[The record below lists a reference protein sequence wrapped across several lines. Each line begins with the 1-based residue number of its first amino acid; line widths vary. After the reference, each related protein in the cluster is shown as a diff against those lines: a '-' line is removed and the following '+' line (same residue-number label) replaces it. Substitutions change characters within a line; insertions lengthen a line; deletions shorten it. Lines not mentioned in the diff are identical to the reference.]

1 MLRCAV
7 PELNSPHGISS
18 FFSSFL
24 VSSYDVCISERSNRL
39 SSLDSGD
46 RSCVC
51 RLRLQHFRIPAG
63 RAAAR
68 HGGKPQ
74 RVSLLHGT
82 RYYRLCLGGV
92 DHVAAARFERKKL
105 LLFLLGLFAICHFAV
120 LWVDSFWSLYATRI
134 GVALAHSIFWSIM
147 NPLAA
152 RMAPAGKRATG
163 LAAVMGGTIVAT
175 VLGVPLGTKMG
186 HLFGWAESFFVIG
199 AAAFLVLML
208 LWYVLP
214 QCPSRSAGSLKSL
227 PVILKRPALLQLYG
241 VTMITMLGQ
250 FTAYSFISPILE
262 HSAGMSGSDVV
273 DVLLLFGLA
282 GIIGTVVSSKTVDRY
297 PSASLTVPL
306 VVLAMSLFLLVPLC
320 SSWLS
325 LVPLLLLW
333 GAAQTA
339 ICMALSASVLV
350 VASDAADVATSLYSG
365 IFNIGIGGGAFVGSL
380 VSQHFGFTPVAFV
393 GGTFITI
400 SALFCLGVYF
410 RTGSALL
417 PHEDLSR
424 EVGEPHKL

>member
-1 MLRCAV
+1 
-7 PELNSPHGISS
+7 
-18 FFSSFL
+18 
-24 VSSYDVCISERSNRL
+24 
-39 SSLDSGD
+39 
-46 RSCVC
+46 
-51 RLRLQHFRIPAG
+51 
-63 RAAAR
+63 
-68 HGGKPQ
+68 
-74 RVSLLHGT
+74 
-82 RYYRLCLGGV
+82 
-92 DHVAAARFERKKL
+92 
-105 LLFLLGLFAICHFAV
+105 
-120 LWVDSFWSLYATRI
+120 
-134 GVALAHSIFWSIM
+134 
-147 NPLAA
+147 
-152 RMAPAGKRATG
+152 
-163 LAAVMGGTIVAT
+163 
-175 VLGVPLGTKMG
+175 MG
-186 HLFGWAESFFVIG
+186 HLFGWAGSFFVIG

-282 GIIGTVVSSKTVDRY
+282 GIIGTVLSSKTVDRY

-306 VVLAMSLFLLVPLC
+306 VVLSMSLFLLVPLC

-417 PHEDLSR
+417 PHDDLSR
-424 EVGEPHKL
+424 EVGEPHKI

>member
-1 MLRCAV
+1 MIGLAFAAFV
-7 PELNSPHGISS
+7 FNTSEFLPVGLLPDMAASLNESVS
-18 FFSSFL
+18 FMGL
-24 VSSYDVCISERSNRL
+24 VITGYAWVVSIM
-39 SSLDSGD
+39 SLP
-46 RSCVC
+46 
-51 RLRLQHFRIPAG
+51 LA
-63 RAAAR
+63 
-68 HGGKPQ
+68 
-74 RVSLLHGT
+74 LLT
-82 RYYRLCLGGV
+82 
-92 DHVAAARFERKKL
+92 ARFERKKL

-120 LWVDSFWSLYATRI
+120 LWVDS
-134 GVALAHSIFWSIM
+134 FWSIM

-282 GIIGTVVSSKTVDRY
+282 SIIGTVLSSKTVDRY

-306 VVLAMSLFLLVPLC
+306 VVLSMSLFLLVPLC

-417 PHEDLSR
+417 PHDDLSR

>member
-1 MLRCAV
+1 MIGLAFAAFV
-7 PELNSPHGISS
+7 FNTSEFLPVGLLPDMAASLNESVS
-18 FFSSFL
+18 FMGL
-24 VSSYDVCISERSNRL
+24 VITGYAWVVSIM
-39 SSLDSGD
+39 SLP
-46 RSCVC
+46 
-51 RLRLQHFRIPAG
+51 LA
-63 RAAAR
+63 
-68 HGGKPQ
+68 
-74 RVSLLHGT
+74 LLT
-82 RYYRLCLGGV
+82 
-92 DHVAAARFERKKL
+92 ARFERKKL

-147 NPLAA
+147 NPLAT

-282 GIIGTVVSSKTVDRY
+282 GIIGTVLSSKTVDRY

-306 VVLAMSLFLLVPLC
+306 VVLSMSLFLLVPLC

-400 SALFCLGVYF
+400 SALFCLSVYF

-417 PHEDLSR
+417 PHDDLSR

>member
-1 MLRCAV
+1 MIGLAFAAFV
-7 PELNSPHGISS
+7 FNTSEFLPVGLLPDMAASLNESVS
-18 FFSSFL
+18 FMGL
-24 VSSYDVCISERSNRL
+24 VITGYAWVVSIM
-39 SSLDSGD
+39 SLP
-46 RSCVC
+46 
-51 RLRLQHFRIPAG
+51 LA
-63 RAAAR
+63 
-68 HGGKPQ
+68 
-74 RVSLLHGT
+74 LLT
-82 RYYRLCLGGV
+82 
-92 DHVAAARFERKKL
+92 ARFERKKL

-282 GIIGTVVSSKTVDRY
+282 GIIGTVLSSKTVDRY

-306 VVLAMSLFLLVPLC
+306 VVLSMSLFLLVPLC

-333 GAAQTA
+333 
-339 ICMALSASVLV
+339 ALLRRQSAWRSVPACLWWPPMLR
-350 VASDAADVATSLYSG
+350 T
-365 IFNIGIGGGAFVGSL
+365 
-380 VSQHFGFTPVAFV
+380 SQHRSIRASS
-393 GGTFITI
+393 I
-400 SALFCLGVYF
+400 SALAAERLSDPSS
-410 RTGSALL
+410 RSISALRL
-417 PHEDLSR
+417 WHSWAALSSRSARSFASAFISVRAPHCCLTTISR
-424 EVGEPHKL
+424 VRWANRINSDPETHSPNLKPLKAKPL

>member
-1 MLRCAV
+1 MIGLAFAAFV
-7 PELNSPHGISS
+7 FNTSEFLPVGLLPDMAASLNESVS
-18 FFSSFL
+18 FMGL
-24 VSSYDVCISERSNRL
+24 VITGYAWVVSIM
-39 SSLDSGD
+39 SLP
-46 RSCVC
+46 
-51 RLRLQHFRIPAG
+51 LA
-63 RAAAR
+63 
-68 HGGKPQ
+68 
-74 RVSLLHGT
+74 LLT
-82 RYYRLCLGGV
+82 
-92 DHVAAARFERKKL
+92 ARFERKKL

-339 ICMALSASVLV
+339 ICM

>member
-1 MLRCAV
+1 MIGLAFAAFV
-7 PELNSPHGISS
+7 FNTSEFLPVGLLPDMAASLNESVS
-18 FFSSFL
+18 FMGL
-24 VSSYDVCISERSNRL
+24 VITGYAWVVSIM
-39 SSLDSGD
+39 SLP
-46 RSCVC
+46 
-51 RLRLQHFRIPAG
+51 LA
-63 RAAAR
+63 
-68 HGGKPQ
+68 
-74 RVSLLHGT
+74 LLT
-82 RYYRLCLGGV
+82 
-92 DHVAAARFERKKL
+92 ARFERKKL

-227 PVILKRPALLQLYG
+227 AVILKRPALLQLYG

-282 GIIGTVVSSKTVDRY
+282 GIIGTVLSSKTVDRY

-306 VVLAMSLFLLVPLC
+306 VVLSMSLFL
-320 SSWLS
+320 

-417 PHEDLSR
+417 PHDDLSR

>member
-1 MLRCAV
+1 MIGLAFAAFV
-7 PELNSPHGISS
+7 FNTSEFLPVGLLPDMAASLNESVS
-18 FFSSFL
+18 FMGL
-24 VSSYDVCISERSNRL
+24 VITGYAWVVSIM
-39 SSLDSGD
+39 SLP
-46 RSCVC
+46 
-51 RLRLQHFRIPAG
+51 LA
-63 RAAAR
+63 
-68 HGGKPQ
+68 
-74 RVSLLHGT
+74 LLT
-82 RYYRLCLGGV
+82 
-92 DHVAAARFERKKL
+92 ARFERKKL

-147 NPLAA
+147 NPLKARAA
-152 RMAPAGKRATG
+152 NGAPG

-282 GIIGTVVSSKTVDRY
+282 GIIGTVLSSKTVDRY

-306 VVLAMSLFLLVPLC
+306 VVLSMSLFLLVPLC

-417 PHEDLSR
+417 PHDDLSR

>member
-1 MLRCAV
+1 MIGLAFAAFV
-7 PELNSPHGISS
+7 FNTSEFLPVGLLPDMAASLNESVS
-18 FFSSFL
+18 FMGL
-24 VSSYDVCISERSNRL
+24 VITGYAWVVSIM
-39 SSLDSGD
+39 SLP
-46 RSCVC
+46 
-51 RLRLQHFRIPAG
+51 LA
-63 RAAAR
+63 
-68 HGGKPQ
+68 
-74 RVSLLHGT
+74 LLT
-82 RYYRLCLGGV
+82 
-92 DHVAAARFERKKL
+92 ARFERKKL

-282 GIIGTVVSSKTVDRY
+282 GIIGTVLSSKTVDRY

-306 VVLAMSLFLLVPLC
+306 VVLSMSLVALARAAAFALGRC
-320 SSWLS
+320 SDGNLH
-325 LVPLLLLW
+325 
-333 GAAQTA
+333 GAQCQRA
-339 ICMALSASVLV
+339 CGGLRCC
-350 VASDAADVATSLYSG
+350 G
-365 IFNIGIGGGAFVGSL
+365 RRNI
-380 VSQHFGFTPVAFV
+380 
-393 GGTFITI
+393 
-400 SALFCLGVYF
+400 ALFGHLQYRHWRRSVCRIPRLAAF
-410 RTGSALL
+410 RLYACGFRGRHFHHDQRALL
-417 PHEDLSR
+417 PWRLFPYGLRTAASR
-424 EVGEPHKL
+424 RSLA

>member
-1 MLRCAV
+1 MIGLAFAAFV
-7 PELNSPHGISS
+7 FNTSEFLPVGLLPDMAASLNESVS
-18 FFSSFL
+18 FMGL
-24 VSSYDVCISERSNRL
+24 VITGYAWVVSIM
-39 SSLDSGD
+39 SLP
-46 RSCVC
+46 
-51 RLRLQHFRIPAG
+51 LA
-63 RAAAR
+63 
-68 HGGKPQ
+68 
-74 RVSLLHGT
+74 LLT
-82 RYYRLCLGGV
+82 
-92 DHVAAARFERKKL
+92 ARFERKKL

-297 PSASLTVPL
+297 SRCRWWSSRCRSFSWCRCALRGSRSCRCFCSGAQLRRQSAWHSVPACL
-306 VVLAMSLFLLVPLC
+306 WWPLM
-320 SSWLS
+320 LR
-325 LVPLLLLW
+325 
-333 GAAQTA
+333 T
-339 ICMALSASVLV
+339 
-350 VASDAADVATSLYSG
+350 
-365 IFNIGIGGGAFVGSL
+365 
-380 VSQHFGFTPVAFV
+380 SQHRSIRASS
-393 GGTFITI
+393 I
-400 SALFCLGVYF
+400 SALAAERLSDPSSRSILALRLWHSWAALSSRSARSFALAFISVRAPHCCLTRICRVRWANRISSDPQTHGPSLKPL
-410 RTGSALL
+410 TAQSL
-417 PHEDLSR
+417 
-424 EVGEPHKL
+424 

>member
-1 MLRCAV
+1 M
-7 PELNSPHGISS
+7 G
-18 FFSSFL
+18 L
-24 VSSYDVCISERSNRL
+24 VITGYAWVVSIM
-39 SSLDSGD
+39 SLP
-46 RSCVC
+46 
-51 RLRLQHFRIPAG
+51 LA
-63 RAAAR
+63 
-68 HGGKPQ
+68 
-74 RVSLLHGT
+74 LLT
-82 RYYRLCLGGV
+82 
-92 DHVAAARFERKKL
+92 ARFERKKL

-282 GIIGTVVSSKTVDRY
+282 GIIGTVLSSKTVDRY

-306 VVLAMSLFLLVPLC
+306 VVLSMSLFLLVPLC

-365 IFNIGIGGGAFVGSL
+365 ILSALAAERMSDP
-380 VSQHFGFTPVAFV
+380 SSRS
-393 GGTFITI
+393 I
-400 SALFCLGVYF
+400 SALRLWHSWAALSSRSARSFASAFISVRAPHCCL
-410 RTGSALL
+410 TTI
-417 PHEDLSR
+417 SR
-424 EVGEPHKL
+424 VRWANRINSDPETHSPNLKPLKAKPL